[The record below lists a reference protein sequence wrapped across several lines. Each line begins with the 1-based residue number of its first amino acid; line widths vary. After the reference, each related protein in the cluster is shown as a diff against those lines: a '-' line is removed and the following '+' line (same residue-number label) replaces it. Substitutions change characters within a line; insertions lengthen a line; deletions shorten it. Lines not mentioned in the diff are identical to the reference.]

1 MEMGYRDHIV
11 AKLGALAVAGG
22 TTAMLFAA
30 SPVHTT
36 FNAQATGSLKASGA
50 TVSQTLAGNLVASEL
65 QPGVETNPAIWSV
78 KNTGSVPES
87 FSLQFGTVTG
97 TTSNSVTS
105 DDSTT
110 GGSTTGGS
118 TTGGST
124 TGGSTTGGS
133 TTGGSTTGSSTPSSP
148 DQTLSSPQLVSA
160 LQQLGYR
167 AAVYSCPQY
176 SGNPGHVYNNSNN
189 CTLVQYASDNPIPL
203 LGSNGDLR
211 TFENAR
217 PLGSVKAGYYL
228 EVRVWLEL
236 SQTPTI
242 NPNVWNGASLTIPYT
257 ITAEASAS
265 AGTSTPPT
273 LTNTSS

>member
-1 MEMGYRDHIV
+1 MGYRDHIV

-105 DDSTT
+105 DD
-110 GGSTTGGS
+110 
-118 TTGGST
+118 
-124 TGGSTTGGS
+124 STTGGS

>member
-36 FNAQATGSLKASGA
+36 FNAQATESLKASGA

-65 QPGVETNPAIWSV
+65 QPGVQSTPAIWSV
-78 KNTGSVPES
+78 QNTGSVPES

-105 DDSTT
+105 D
-110 GGSTTGGS
+110 GSTTN
-118 TTGGST
+118 
-124 TGGSTTGGS
+124 
-133 TTGGSTTGSSTPSSP
+133 SSG
-148 DQTLSSPQLVSA
+148 QTSLSNPQLVSA

-176 SGNPGHVYNNSNN
+176 SGNPGHVYNGSNN
-189 CTLVQYASDNPIPL
+189 CTIVQYASSNPNPL
-203 LGSNGDLR
+203 LGPNGDLQ
-211 TFENAR
+211 TFETVPT
-217 PLGSVKAGYYL
+217 PLGSVKKGYYL

-236 SQTPTI
+236 LQQPADAQSSVA
-242 NPNVWNGASLTIPYT
+242 NVWNGASLTIPYT

-265 AGTSTPPT
+265 AGTSTQPT
-273 LTNTSS
+273 LTLTNQPPQ